1 LKILQ
6 LTKKFPW
13 PEKDGE
19 VIGIL
24 NLTLGFSQMGHEVT
38 VLALNTLK
46 HYFPPERLPDSITK
60 AARFLS
66 IPIDTDVKVWPAFK
80 NLFSRQSYNVVR
92 FFSIDYA
99 RELTRLLK
107 EESFDIILVEGVY
120 LMQYIPN
127 VPKEFNGKILFRP
140 QNVEYIIWER
150 LANQDSNWLKRWY
163 YSFLAGRMKEYEIR
177 VMHCSDLMVTVSE
190 NDLIHFKGLGYTG
203 PGYCVP
209 TGYRFE
215 QLPDWLPDEE
225 HAVGFIGGMDWIPN
239 REGIQWF
246 LDNVWPLVLK
256 KIPDAR
262 FYLAGRNFP
271 ADLLQLEQQGVVI
284 MGEVDDARS
293 FILSKSV
300 SICPLFAGSG
310 MRVKIVEAMA
320 LGRAVIS
327 TTIGAESLMYTQ
339 GVDLLIADEPGLFAS
354 HIVHVLMNKSLRVSL
369 GKSAQQRVLTT
380 YDNRSICGQIIEL
393 ARVL

>member
-1 LKILQ
+1 MKILQ

-46 HYFPPERLPDSITK
+46 HYFPPEQLPDSISK

-66 IPIDTDVKVWPAFK
+66 ISIDTDVKVWPAFK

-92 FFSIDYA
+92 FFSMDYA

-127 VPKEFNGKILFRP
+127 VPIEFKGKILFRP

-163 YSFLAGRMKEYEIR
+163 YSFLAGRMKEYEMR
-177 VMHCSDLMVTVSE
+177 MMHCSDLMVTVSE
-190 NDLIHFKGLGYTG
+190 NDLLHFKGLGYNG

-209 TGYRFE
+209 TGYRFDH
-215 QLPDWLPDEE
+215 LPDWLPDEE
-225 HAVGFIGGMDWIPN
+225 QAVGFIGGMDWIPN
-239 REGIQWF
+239 REGVQWF
-246 LDNVWPLVLK
+246 LRDVWPLVLQK
-256 KIPDAR
+256 LPHAR

-271 ADLLQLEQQGVVI
+271 ADLLQLKQQGVFI

-293 FILSKSV
+293 FILSKAV

-320 LGRAVIS
+320 MGRAIIS

-339 GVDLLIADEPGLFAS
+339 GVDLLIADEPALFAS
-354 HIVHVLMNKSLRVSL
+354 HIVHVLIDKPLRVSL
-369 GKSAQQRVLTT
+369 GKSAQQRVLAT
-380 YDNRSICGQIIEL
+380 YDNRSICRQIIEL
-393 ARVL
+393 AGSL